1 MPRPRRSNR
10 ASSARTKYIHDPFE
24 AAGFSD
30 EGEGPATSE
39 TPQRRKGK
47 GKAKQAVADEG
58 SSDEDFAMD
67 DANGDDDDDDDEYN
81 DNDVEMVLENEDEDA
96 EEDDDASASEV
107 DAGSRRQRKKPAAA
121 AMPKPSSSV
130 KRRRPDGSLAVPGE
144 ETHSRG
150 SWNPLE
156 HVGKAVHLRV
166 TFGTDERD
174 ILSIISARDRWYK
187 GVDSTFPTR
196 ESLNESHDMPD
207 YGYGNSFG
215 LEAEDMKRESS
226 RAWDWYYSKDVGA
239 HFRKRQRIQKI
250 KENEARSVYFPSSRG
265 PHTVLAGPVDEQK
278 VFSLAQHDVL
288 DFGEAWEDDASTSQK
303 QGKQAGKQ
311 AKTKQPERKRR
322 KREGWLLNLG
332 NKVQCLAWVPNQTGL
347 TQYLSV
353 VAPILP
359 DQKEQY
365 PDPYK
370 DQAAPAFRPSAPYP
384 SALQLW
390 ELRAEEAAS
399 PTKTIDMT
407 SKPRLRLALC
417 TDWGDLRRMA
427 WCPMPRDPR
436 NEDDKDAQKIVGLLA
451 GVWGDGRVRVID
463 VKLSRDPNQT
473 EYYKLQSPV
482 FEAKPHSTVCTSVTW
497 LSPSDIAVGCA
508 NGFVAIWSIVS
519 SPSSPSNPIPY
530 FYQQLHSTWIL
541 NLASAYPTHPYL
553 ISTTSMDGESRLTSV
568 IDPQKDSVNA
578 NRMRVGT
585 AHLTYSPL
593 LHSFVSGDE
602 NDFLRLLAIRRFFT
616 STAVARLPSMISA
629 LGPCSFWHPSLLVGC
644 TGGTVQAT
652 NPLRRM
658 MHAKEKQWQQTWFQH
673 EWVRGSGTGTGTSRF
688 HDGYRAEH
696 TSLLRNLVGDPRLI
710 NGTAVITVFDEE
722 THVTALSWNPNRVC
736 AGWAAAGMGCG
747 LVRVEDLALS

>member
-47 GKAKQAVADEG
+47 GKAKQAVADE
-58 SSDEDFAMD
+58 
-67 DANGDDDDDDDEYN
+67 
-81 DNDVEMVLENEDEDA
+81 
-96 EEDDDASASEV
+96 EV